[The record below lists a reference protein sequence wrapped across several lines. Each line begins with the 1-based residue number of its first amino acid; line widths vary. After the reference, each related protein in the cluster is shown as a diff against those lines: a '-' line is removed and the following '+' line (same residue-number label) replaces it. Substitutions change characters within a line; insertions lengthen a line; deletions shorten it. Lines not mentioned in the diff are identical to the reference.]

1 MGVINFE
8 KQKLIKLIDVAAGR
22 KKADLVLKNAKI
34 VDVFQAKILTG
45 DIAISDG
52 YIAGIGESYQGV
64 EERNYT
70 GKYVAPGF
78 IEAHIHI
85 ESSYVS
91 PEEFSRV
98 FIPRGTTTI
107 LADPHEIVNVA
118 GLKGLDYMVN
128 AAKNAKMDV
137 RYMMPPCVPAT
148 NFETSGADLYA
159 DDMEDAL
166 KTGEVDGLAELMNF
180 PGVINADDKM
190 IDEILM
196 AKKYGARIDGHAPQV
211 VGKDLNAY
219 IAAGPANDHECST
232 LEEAEERL
240 ARGMYLLL
248 REGSVTQDLRKL
260 LPIVNTANSRRCLL
274 SGDDVQAKTA
284 INKGHLD
291 NSIRI
296 CIDEGLNPITAIQMA
311 TLNPAEYCGLNDR
324 GAIAP
329 GRRADM
335 VVFESLEDFAV
346 EETYILGEK
355 LSQGNEYL
363 GEVNYYPIDSVESSM
378 HVKDFTREKLQ
389 LHLNSDKV
397 RAIGV
402 VPGEVLTTEEH
413 VTVRRDGDDNFVY
426 NDQEDVTKIVVVERH
441 HNTGNVN
448 VNLLSGYGIKAG
460 AIAISIGHDSHNII
474 ATGTN
479 DDDIF
484 MAVNELIKQEG
495 GAVVV
500 KDEKVI
506 SRMELK
512 IAGLMCNL
520 PAEKMIA
527 QQDALD
533 EAVHEELGVPDNV
546 NPVMTLSFMPLAV
559 IPKLKITDKGLVD
572 VEKNAFVSNELD

>member
-1 MGVINFE
+1 ME

-34 VDVFQAKILTG
+34 VDVFQAKILIG

-52 YIAGIGESYQGV
+52 YIAGIGGSYQGV

-128 AAKNAKMDV
+128 AAKNAKMDI

-148 NFETSGADLYA
+148 NFETSGANLYA

-413 VTVRRDGDDNFVY
+413 VTVKRDGDGNFVY

-448 VNLLSGYGIKAG
+448 VNLLSGYGIKVG

>member
-1 MGVINFE
+1 ME

-34 VDVFQAKILTG
+34 VDVFQAKILIG

-52 YIAGIGESYQGV
+52 YIAGIGGSYQGV

-70 GKYVAPGF
+70 GKYIAPGF

-128 AAKNAKMDV
+128 AAKNAKMDI

-166 KTGEVDGLAELMNF
+166 KTGKVDGLAELMNF

-296 CIDEGLNPITAIQMA
+296 CIDESLNPITAIQMA

-413 VTVRRDGDDNFVY
+413 VTVRRDGDGNFVY

>member
-1 MGVINFE
+1 ME

-52 YIAGIGESYQGV
+52 YIAGIGGSYQGV

-128 AAKNAKMDV
+128 AAKNAKMDI

-335 VVFESLEDFAV
+335 VVFESLEDFVV

-355 LSQGNEYL
+355 LSQGNKYL

-389 LHLNSDKV
+389 LYLNSDKV

-413 VTVRRDGDDNFVY
+413 VTVKRDGDGNFVY

>member
-1 MGVINFE
+1 ME

-34 VDVFQAKILTG
+34 VDVFQAKILIG

-52 YIAGIGESYQGV
+52 YIAGIGGSYQGV

-128 AAKNAKMDV
+128 AAKNAKMDI

-166 KTGEVDGLAELMNF
+166 KTGKVDGLAELMNF

-291 NSIRI
+291 NNIRI

-413 VTVRRDGDDNFVY
+413 VTVKRDGDGNFVY
-426 NDQEDVTKIVVVERH
+426 NDHEDVTKIVVVERH

-500 KDEKVI
+500 KDEKAI

>member
-1 MGVINFE
+1 ME

-34 VDVFQAKILTG
+34 VDVFQAKILIG

-52 YIAGIGESYQGV
+52 YIAGIGGSYQGV

-128 AAKNAKMDV
+128 AAKNAKMDI

-413 VTVRRDGDDNFVY
+413 VTVRRDGDGNFVY

-520 PAEKMIA
+520 PAKKMIA

>member
-1 MGVINFE
+1 ME

-34 VDVFQAKILTG
+34 VDVFQAKILIG

-52 YIAGIGESYQGV
+52 YIAGIGGSYQGV

-128 AAKNAKMDV
+128 AAKNAKMDI

-355 LSQGNEYL
+355 LSQGNKYL
-363 GEVNYYPIDSVESSM
+363 GKVNYYPIDSVESSM

-413 VTVRRDGDDNFVY
+413 VTVKRDGDGNFVY
-426 NDQEDVTKIVVVERH
+426 NDQGDITKIVVVERH

-520 PAEKMIA
+520 PVEKMIA

>member
-1 MGVINFE
+1 ME

-52 YIAGIGESYQGV
+52 YIAGIGGNYQGV

-70 GKYVAPGF
+70 GKYVAPSF

-128 AAKNAKMDV
+128 AAKNAKMDI

-355 LSQGNEYL
+355 LSQGNKYL

-413 VTVRRDGDDNFVY
+413 VTVKRDSDGNFVY

>member
-1 MGVINFE
+1 ME

-34 VDVFQAKILTG
+34 VDVFQAKILIG

-52 YIAGIGESYQGV
+52 YIAGIGGSYQGV

-128 AAKNAKMDV
+128 AAKNAKMDI

-355 LSQGNEYL
+355 LSQGNKYL

-413 VTVRRDGDDNFVY
+413 VTVKRDGDGNFVY

-533 EAVHEELGVPDNV
+533 EAVHEELGVSDNV

>member
-1 MGVINFE
+1 ME

-34 VDVFQAKILTG
+34 VDVFQAKILIG

-52 YIAGIGESYQGV
+52 YIAGIGGSYQGV

-128 AAKNAKMDV
+128 AAKNAKMDI

-346 EETYILGEK
+346 EETYILGEQ
-355 LSQGNEYL
+355 LSQGNEFL

-413 VTVRRDGDDNFVY
+413 VTVRRDGDGNFVY

>member
-1 MGVINFE
+1 ME

-34 VDVFQAKILTG
+34 VDVFQAKILIG

-52 YIAGIGESYQGV
+52 YIAGIGGSYQGV

-128 AAKNAKMDV
+128 AAKNAKMDI

-355 LSQGNEYL
+355 LSQGNKYL

-378 HVKDFTREKLQ
+378 HVKDFTRKKLQ

-413 VTVRRDGDDNFVY
+413 VTVKRDGDGNFVY

>member
-1 MGVINFE
+1 ME

-34 VDVFQAKILTG
+34 VDVFQAKILIG

-52 YIAGIGESYQGV
+52 YIAGIGGSYQGV

-128 AAKNAKMDV
+128 AAKNAKMDI

-166 KTGEVDGLAELMNF
+166 KTGKVDGLAELMNF

-413 VTVRRDGDDNFVY
+413 VTVKRDGDGNFVY

-559 IPKLKITDKGLVD
+559 IPKLKITDKGLVN

>member
-1 MGVINFE
+1 ME

-34 VDVFQAKILTG
+34 VDVFQAKILIG

-52 YIAGIGESYQGV
+52 YIAGIGGSYQGV

-128 AAKNAKMDV
+128 AAKNAKMDI

-159 DDMEDAL
+159 DDMEDSL

-355 LSQGNEYL
+355 LSQGNKYL

-378 HVKDFTREKLQ
+378 HVKDFTRKKLQ

-413 VTVRRDGDDNFVY
+413 VTVKRDGDGNFVY

-546 NPVMTLSFMPLAV
+546 NPVMTLSFIPLAV

>member
-1 MGVINFE
+1 ME

-128 AAKNAKMDV
+128 AAKNAKMDI

-148 NFETSGADLYA
+148 DFETSGANLYA

-355 LSQGNEYL
+355 LSQGNKYL

-413 VTVRRDGDDNFVY
+413 VTVKRDGDGNFVY

-559 IPKLKITDKGLVD
+559 IPKLKITDKGLVN

>member
-1 MGVINFE
+1 ME

-34 VDVFQAKILTG
+34 VDIFQAKILIG
-45 DIAISDG
+45 DIVISDG
-52 YIAGIGESYQGV
+52 YIAGIGGSYQGV

-128 AAKNAKMDV
+128 AAKNAKMDI

-355 LSQGNEYL
+355 LSQGNKYL

-378 HVKDFTREKLQ
+378 HVKDFTRKKLQ

-413 VTVRRDGDDNFVY
+413 VTVKRDGDGNFVY

-572 VEKNAFVSNELD
+572 VEKNAFVGNELD

>member
-1 MGVINFE
+1 ME
-8 KQKLIKLIDVAAGR
+8 KRKLIKLIDIAAGR

-34 VDVFQAKILTG
+34 VDVFQAKILIG

-52 YIAGIGESYQGV
+52 YIAGIGGSYQGV

-128 AAKNAKMDV
+128 AAKNAKMDI

-190 IDEILM
+190 IDEILI

-355 LSQGNEYL
+355 LSQGNKYL

-378 HVKDFTREKLQ
+378 HVKDFTRKKLQ

-413 VTVRRDGDDNFVY
+413 VTVKRDGDGNFVY

>member
-1 MGVINFE
+1 ME

-34 VDVFQAKILTG
+34 VDVFQAKILIG

-52 YIAGIGESYQGV
+52 YIAGIGGSYQGV

-128 AAKNAKMDV
+128 AAKNAKMDI

-355 LSQGNEYL
+355 LSQGNKYL
-363 GEVNYYPIDSVESSM
+363 GEVNYYSIDSVESSM

-413 VTVRRDGDDNFVY
+413 VTVRRDGDGNFVY

-546 NPVMTLSFMPLAV
+546 NPVMTLSFIPLAV

>member
-1 MGVINFE
+1 ME

-52 YIAGIGESYQGV
+52 YIAGIGGNYQGV

-128 AAKNAKMDV
+128 AAKNAKMDIH
-137 RYMMPPCVPAT
+137 YMMPPCVPAT

-260 LPIVNTANSRRCLL
+260 LPTVNTANSRRCLL

-355 LSQGNEYL
+355 LSQGNKYL

-378 HVKDFTREKLQ
+378 HVKDFTRKKLQ

-413 VTVRRDGDDNFVY
+413 VTVKRDGDGNFVY

-520 PAEKMIA
+520 PAKKMIA

>member
-1 MGVINFE
+1 ME

-34 VDVFQAKILTG
+34 VDVFQAKILIG

-52 YIAGIGESYQGV
+52 YIAGIGGSYQGV

-128 AAKNAKMDV
+128 AAKNAKMDI

-260 LPIVNTANSRRCLL
+260 LPIVNTANSRCCLL

-355 LSQGNEYL
+355 LSQGNKYL

-378 HVKDFTREKLQ
+378 HVKDFTRKKLQ

-413 VTVRRDGDDNFVY
+413 VTVKRDDDGNFVY

>member
-1 MGVINFE
+1 ME

-34 VDVFQAKILTG
+34 VDVFQTKILIG

-52 YIAGIGESYQGV
+52 YIAGIGGSYQGV

-128 AAKNAKMDV
+128 AAKNAKMDI

-190 IDEILM
+190 IDKILM

-274 SGDDVQAKTA
+274 SSDDVQAKTA

-311 TLNPAEYCGLNDR
+311 TLNPAEYCSLNDR

-355 LSQGNEYL
+355 LSQGNKYL

-402 VPGEVLTTEEH
+402 VPGEVLTTEKH
-413 VTVRRDGDDNFVY
+413 VTVKRDGDGNFVY

>member
-1 MGVINFE
+1 ME

-34 VDVFQAKILTG
+34 VDVFQAKILIG

-52 YIAGIGESYQGV
+52 YIAGIGGSYQGV

-128 AAKNAKMDV
+128 AAKNAKMDI

-311 TLNPAEYCGLNDR
+311 TLNPAEYCSLNDR

-413 VTVRRDGDDNFVY
+413 VTVRRDGGGNFVY

>member
-1 MGVINFE
+1 ME

-34 VDVFQAKILTG
+34 VDVFQAKILIG

-52 YIAGIGESYQGV
+52 YIAGIGGSYQGV

-128 AAKNAKMDV
+128 AAKNAKMDI

-355 LSQGNEYL
+355 LSKGNKYL

-413 VTVRRDGDDNFVY
+413 VTVKRDGDGNFVY

>member
-1 MGVINFE
+1 LE

-34 VDVFQAKILTG
+34 VDVFQAKILIG

-52 YIAGIGESYQGV
+52 YIAGIGGSYQGV

-128 AAKNAKMDV
+128 AAKNAKMDI

-296 CIDEGLNPITAIQMA
+296 CIDESLNPITAIQMA

-363 GEVNYYPIDSVESSM
+363 GEVNYYPIDSVESSI

-413 VTVRRDGDDNFVY
+413 VTVRRDGDGNFVY

>member
-1 MGVINFE
+1 ME

-34 VDVFQAKILTG
+34 VDVFQAKILIG

-52 YIAGIGESYQGV
+52 YIAGIGGSYQGV

-128 AAKNAKMDV
+128 AAKNAKMDI

-335 VVFESLEDFAV
+335 VVFESLEGFAV

-355 LSQGNEYL
+355 LSQGNKYL

-413 VTVRRDGDDNFVY
+413 VTVKRDSDGNFVY

-520 PAEKMIA
+520 PAAKMIA

>member
-1 MGVINFE
+1 ME

-34 VDVFQAKILTG
+34 VDVFQAKILIG

-52 YIAGIGESYQGV
+52 YIAGICGSYQGV

-128 AAKNAKMDV
+128 AAKNAKMDI

-378 HVKDFTREKLQ
+378 HVKDFTRKKLR
-389 LHLNSDKV
+389 LHLNSDKI

-413 VTVRRDGDDNFVY
+413 VTVKRDGDGNFVY

>member
-1 MGVINFE
+1 ME

-34 VDVFQAKILTG
+34 VDVFQAKILIG

-52 YIAGIGESYQGV
+52 YIAGIGGSYQGV

-128 AAKNAKMDV
+128 AAKNAKMDI

-148 NFETSGADLYA
+148 DFETSGADLYA

-166 KTGEVDGLAELMNF
+166 KTGKVDGLAELMNF

-219 IAAGPANDHECST
+219 IAAGPADDHECST

-311 TLNPAEYCGLNDR
+311 TLNPAEYCSLNDR

-413 VTVRRDGDDNFVY
+413 VTVRRDGGGNFVY

>member
-1 MGVINFE
+1 ME

-34 VDVFQAKILTG
+34 VDVFQAKILIG

-52 YIAGIGESYQGV
+52 YIAGIGGSYQGV

-128 AAKNAKMDV
+128 AAKNAKMDI

-355 LSQGNEYL
+355 LSQGNKYL

-378 HVKDFTREKLQ
+378 HVKDFTRKKLQ

-413 VTVRRDGDDNFVY
+413 VTVKRDGDGNFVY
-426 NDQEDVTKIVVVERH
+426 NDHEDVTKIVVVERH

-520 PAEKMIA
+520 PAAKMIA

>member
-1 MGVINFE
+1 ME

-34 VDVFQAKILTG
+34 VDVFQAKILIG

-52 YIAGIGESYQGV
+52 YIAGIGGSYQGV

-107 LADPHEIVNVA
+107 LADPHEIINVA

-128 AAKNAKMDV
+128 AAKNAKMDI

-355 LSQGNEYL
+355 LSQGNKYL

-413 VTVRRDGDDNFVY
+413 VTVKRDGDGNFVY

>member
-1 MGVINFE
+1 ME

-34 VDVFQAKILTG
+34 VDVFQAKILIG

-52 YIAGIGESYQGV
+52 YIAGIGGSYQGV

-128 AAKNAKMDV
+128 AAKNAKMDI

-378 HVKDFTREKLQ
+378 HVKDFTRKKLQ

-413 VTVRRDGDDNFVY
+413 VTVKRDGDGNFVY

>member
-1 MGVINFE
+1 LE

-34 VDVFQAKILTG
+34 VDVFQAKILIG

-52 YIAGIGESYQGV
+52 YIAGIGGSYQGV

-128 AAKNAKMDV
+128 AAKNAKMDI

-296 CIDEGLNPITAIQMA
+296 CIDEGFNPITAIQMA

-355 LSQGNEYL
+355 LSQGNKYL

-413 VTVRRDGDDNFVY
+413 VTVRRDGDGNFVY

>member
-1 MGVINFE
+1 ME

-34 VDVFQAKILTG
+34 VDVFQAKILIG

-52 YIAGIGESYQGV
+52 YIAGIGGSYQGV

-128 AAKNAKMDV
+128 AAKNAKMDI

-180 PGVINADDKM
+180 PGVINANDKM

-355 LSQGNEYL
+355 LSQGNKYL

-413 VTVRRDGDDNFVY
+413 VTVRRDGDGNFVY
-426 NDQEDVTKIVVVERH
+426 NDQEDITKIVVVERH

-533 EAVHEELGVPDNV
+533 ETVHEELGVPDNV

-559 IPKLKITDKGLVD
+559 IPKLKVTDKGLVD

>member
-1 MGVINFE
+1 ME

-34 VDVFQAKILTG
+34 VDVFQAKILIG

-52 YIAGIGESYQGV
+52 YIAGIGGSYQGV

-128 AAKNAKMDV
+128 AAKNAKMDI

-413 VTVRRDGDDNFVY
+413 VTVNRDGDGNFVY

>member
-1 MGVINFE
+1 ME

-34 VDVFQAKILTG
+34 VDVFQAKILIG

-52 YIAGIGESYQGV
+52 YIAGIGGSYQGV

-128 AAKNAKMDV
+128 AAKNAKMDI

-166 KTGEVDGLAELMNF
+166 KTGEVDGIAELMNF

-260 LPIVNTANSRRCLL
+260 LPIVNAANSRRCLL

-355 LSQGNEYL
+355 LSQGNKYL

-413 VTVRRDGDDNFVY
+413 VTVKRDGDGNFVY

>member
-1 MGVINFE
+1 ME

-34 VDVFQAKILTG
+34 VDVFQAKILIG

-52 YIAGIGESYQGV
+52 YIAGIGGSYQGV

-128 AAKNAKMDV
+128 AAKNAKMDI

-291 NSIRI
+291 NNIRI

-363 GEVNYYPIDSVESSM
+363 GEVNYYLIDSVESSM

-402 VPGEVLTTEEH
+402 VPGEVLTTEEY
-413 VTVRRDGDDNFVY
+413 VTVKRDGDGNFVY

-495 GAVVV
+495 GAIVV

>member
-1 MGVINFE
+1 ME

-34 VDVFQAKILTG
+34 VDVFQAKILIG

-52 YIAGIGESYQGV
+52 YIAGIGGSYQGV

-128 AAKNAKMDV
+128 AAKNAKMDI

-232 LEEAEERL
+232 LEEAAERL

-355 LSQGNEYL
+355 LSQGNKYL

-413 VTVRRDGDDNFVY
+413 VTVRRDGDGNFVY

>member
-1 MGVINFE
+1 ME

-34 VDVFQAKILTG
+34 VDVFQAKILIG

-52 YIAGIGESYQGV
+52 YIAGIGGSYQGV

-128 AAKNAKMDV
+128 AAKNAKMDI

-413 VTVRRDGDDNFVY
+413 VTVKRDGDGNFVY
-426 NDQEDVTKIVVVERH
+426 NDHEDVTKIVVVERH

>member
-1 MGVINFE
+1 ME

-52 YIAGIGESYQGV
+52 YIAGIGGSYQGV

-128 AAKNAKMDV
+128 AAKNAKMDI

-355 LSQGNEYL
+355 LSQGNKYL

-389 LHLNSDKV
+389 LHLNSNKV

-413 VTVRRDGDDNFVY
+413 VTVKRDSDGNFVY

-533 EAVHEELGVPDNV
+533 EAVHEELGVSDNV

>member
-1 MGVINFE
+1 ME

-22 KKADLVLKNAKI
+22 KKADFVLKNAKI
-34 VDVFQAKILTG
+34 VDVFQAKILIG

-52 YIAGIGESYQGV
+52 YIAGIGGSYQGV

-128 AAKNAKMDV
+128 AAKNAKMDI

-355 LSQGNEYL
+355 LSQGNKYL

-413 VTVRRDGDDNFVY
+413 VTVKRDGDGNFVY

>member
-1 MGVINFE
+1 M
-8 KQKLIKLIDVAAGR
+8 IDVAAGR

-34 VDVFQAKILTG
+34 VDVFQAKILIG

-52 YIAGIGESYQGV
+52 YIAGIGGSYQGV

-128 AAKNAKMDV
+128 AAKNAKMDI

-196 AKKYGARIDGHAPQV
+196 AKKYDARIDGHAPQV

-296 CIDEGLNPITAIQMA
+296 CIDEGLNPITAIQMV

-335 VVFESLEDFAV
+335 VVFESLEDFTV

-355 LSQGNEYL
+355 LSQGNKYL

-413 VTVRRDGDDNFVY
+413 VTVKRDGDGNFVY

>member
-1 MGVINFE
+1 ME

-34 VDVFQAKILTG
+34 VDVFQAKILIG

-52 YIAGIGESYQGV
+52 YIAGIGGSYQGV

-128 AAKNAKMDV
+128 AAKNAKMDI

-311 TLNPAEYCGLNDR
+311 TLNPAEYCVLNDR

-355 LSQGNEYL
+355 LSQGNKYL

-413 VTVRRDGDDNFVY
+413 VTVKRDGDGNFVY